1 MSQTG
6 RSGAGRIFVVHFV
19 HMWGLRIFSVL
30 LAVMAICVSATAS
43 AGAQAGSPAV
53 RERAASQTP
62 ARPVATRPAQ
72 ARRDTAQADK
82 SVSERLFD
90 AGWVVLPA
98 RLALVAVCLTI
109 ALLLLMCGLWSTL
122 RVAHSLRHTRW
133 SEPPRRLKRGEFGA
147 AGTSV
152 ALEFEERLHANLEQ
166 DAERDQQIAELQ
178 TNLAQLSTE
187 HRRVAATV
195 TVLLELHPEVE
206 IDGPE
211 IQG

>member
-1 MSQTG
+1 MC
-6 RSGAGRIFVVHFV
+6 R
-19 HMWGLRIFSVL
+19 LRIFSAL
-30 LAVMAICVSATAS
+30 LAVMAICIAASGSAE
-43 AGAQAGSPAV
+43 AQAASPAA
-53 RERAASQTP
+53 REKAAPQTP
-62 ARPVATRPAQ
+62 ARPVATRPVQ
-72 ARRDTAQADK
+72 ARRDTAQAGA
-82 SVSERLFD
+82 SVSQRLFD

-109 ALLLLMCGLWSTL
+109 ALLLTMCGAWSAL
-122 RVAHSLRHTRW
+122 RVAHSLRHTKW

-152 ALEFEERLHANLEQ
+152 VVEFEERLHANLEE

-178 TNLAQLSTE
+178 ANLAQLSTE
-187 HRRVAATV
+187 HKRVAATV
-195 TVLLELHPEVE
+195 TALLELHPEAE